1 MPLSK
6 RLRVNFT
13 SGAMAVRAAT
23 AVTAAPAIA
32 VHAAAPAVRAAP
44 HLRAAL
50 RLRAA
55 PHGTSRSVHAF
66 ILFLDWFGEPLSPP
80 LAASTPWCHALRCQ
94 ECWQL
99 WLNQPACREVSHHS
113 S

>member
-1 MPLSK
+1 MLHGREHFNWQISASSSWTQVRLENPMPLSK

-13 SGAMAVRAAT
+13 SGAAAVQ
-23 AVTAAPAIA
+23 AVTATTAAPVTA
-32 VHAAAPAVRAAP
+32 VHESAPAVRAAS

-66 ILFLDWFGEPLSPP
+66 ILFLDWFGEPVAHP
-80 LAASTPWCHALRCQ
+80 LQ
-94 ECWQL
+94 
-99 WLNQPACREVSHHS
+99 
-113 S
+113 